1 METNNNSAM
10 KKLSVDETYV
20 QRKNRNG
27 DNYISLIEEIK
38 PIYGILL
45 QFTGSLFT
53 TLGIRLITVG
63 EGLENF

>member
-1 METNNNSAM
+1 M
-10 KKLSVDETYV
+10 
-20 QRKNRNG
+20 G

-45 QFTGSLFT
+45 QFTGSSFT

-63 EGLENF
+63 EVLENF